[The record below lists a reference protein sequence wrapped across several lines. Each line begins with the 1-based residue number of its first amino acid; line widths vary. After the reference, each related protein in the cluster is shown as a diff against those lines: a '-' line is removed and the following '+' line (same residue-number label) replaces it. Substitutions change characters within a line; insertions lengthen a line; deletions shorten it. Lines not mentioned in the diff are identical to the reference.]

1 MDSDV
6 NWLAVDVDRL
16 ETPLLVA
23 STRLFT
29 AETAEDV
36 MTDWLDN
43 TDETPASEVAT
54 APIAPFAAAIWPATT
69 DEADESDRIM
79 LLSEVET
86 ICDCEL

>member
-29 AETAEDV
+29 AETAAEV
-36 MTDWLDN
+36 MTDSLDSA
-43 TDETPASEVAT
+43 DETPVSEVAT
-54 APIAPFAAAIWPATT
+54 ALMAPFAPEIWPATT
-69 DEADESDRIM
+69 DEADEADRIM

>member
-1 MDSDV
+1 VDSDV

-36 MTDWLDN
+36 MTDSLDSA
-43 TDETPASEVAT
+43 DETPVSDVET
-54 APIAPFAAAIWPATT
+54 APIAPFVAAI
-69 DEADESDRIM
+69 
-79 LLSEVET
+79 
-86 ICDCEL
+86 